1 MKCFARRREAEVVF
15 SQPLLRRSSL
25 MRRDPSCCWDYDGV
39 SQCNAVWL
47 AKTHVL
53 VSGDTEILQRFR
65 VLNKISNRKYD
76 CMEGSRTYPAVRH
89 SDSVHLLFSGH
100 LQFIEVLF
108 AGPPRSGAATR
119 FYPAHAQSEAG
130 KRAGSRCEREFHH
143 AVTVRLC
150 VCPGKTS
157 MGKSCGRGLLA
168 R

>member
-1 MKCFARRREAEVVF
+1 MRCFARRRETEVGF

-76 CMEGSRTYPAVRH
+76 CMEASRIYPAVRPAIPFIYYFLAIY
-89 SDSVHLLFSGH
+89 SSSKFF
-100 LQFIEVLF
+100 LQGRRDPEPQPDFTPPMSNLRPVKGLDHEAYENF
-108 AGPPRSGAATR
+108 A
-119 FYPAHAQSEAG
+119 
-130 KRAGSRCEREFHH
+130 
-143 AVTVRLC
+143 RL
-150 VCPGKTS
+150 
-157 MGKSCGRGLLA
+157 
-168 R
+168 